1 MKQTLITVVTG
12 LSGAGKTT
20 ALRAFEDLDYF
31 CVDNL
36 PPSLLPKFVELCDQ
50 PHAEVRR
57 ICVGMDIR
65 QRQFLEEM
73 IPVLE
78 DLRRKGYPV
87 HILFLEASDE
97 ILIRRFRETRRQ
109 HPLGHDR
116 PPSEVIAAER
126 DYLEPIREASDR
138 QLDTSSFTGAE
149 LRDWVRDT
157 YSEGGDER
165 DMVISL
171 MSFGYKGGVPSEADL
186 VFDVRFLPNPYFV
199 ESLKEKDGREESVY
213 RYVIEQDATEAFLGH
228 LAGLLEFLL
237 PSYAAEGKAYLAI
250 AFGCTGGQHRSVSL
264 VRWAEQWLLER
275 GHAIRVIHRDLP
287 AT

>member
-1 MKQTLITVVTG
+1 
-12 LSGAGKTT
+12 
-20 ALRAFEDLDYF
+20 
-31 CVDNL
+31 
-36 PPSLLPKFVELCDQ
+36 
-50 PHAEVRR
+50 
-57 ICVGMDIR
+57 MDIR

-78 DLRRKGYPV
+78 ELRRRGYPV

-116 PPSEVIAAER
+116 APAEVITAER

-138 QLDTSSFTGAE
+138 TIDTSSFNGAD
-149 LRDWVRDT
+149 LRDWVRET
-157 YSEGGDER
+157 YSDGDER

-171 MSFGYKGGVPSEADL
+171 MSFGYKGGVPTEADL

-199 ESLKEKDGREESVY
+199 ESLKDKDGREESVY

-228 LAGLLEFLL
+228 LKGLLDFLL

-287 AT
+287 RT

>member
-1 MKQTLITVVTG
+1 MKQTHITVVTG

-31 CVDNL
+31 CIDNL
-36 PPSLLPKFVELCDQ
+36 PPSLMPKFVELCDQ
-50 PHAEVRR
+50 PHSEVRR

-78 DLRRKGYPV
+78 ELRRRGYPV

-116 PPSEVIAAER
+116 PPAEVIAAER

-138 QLDTSSFTGAE
+138 TIDTSSFSGAE

-157 YSEGGDER
+157 YAEGDER

-171 MSFGYKGGVPSEADL
+171 MSFGYKGGVPTEADL

-199 ESLKEKDGREESVY
+199 ESLKDKDGRDESVY
-213 RYVIEQDATEAFLGH
+213 RYVIEQDATEAFLVH
-228 LAGLLEFLL
+228 LKGLLDFLL

-287 AT
+287 RT